1 MKLKLKVA
9 IGLLAAVMSF
19 GVLATEGTSGP
30 GGSTGGQSSSQSAGP
45 SNGSA
50 HASHSQGIENIK
62 SSYVNTTHGK
72 AQEAWAKGRVV
83 TDSVFCH
90 MPKYVGCKK

>member
-1 MKLKLKVA
+1 MKMLV
-9 IGLLAAVMSF
+9 IGFLASVMSF
-19 GVLATEGTSGP
+19 SVMATEGAGAP
-30 GGSTGGQSSSQSAGP
+30 GASAP
-45 SNGSA
+45 SNGSSS
-50 HASHSQGIENIK
+50 ASHSQGIENIK

>member
-19 GVLATEGTSGP
+19 GVLSSP
-30 GGSTGGQSSSQSAGP
+30 GGSTGGQGSSQSAGP

>member
-19 GVLATEGTSGP
+19 GVLATEGTSP
-30 GGSTGGQSSSQSAGP
+30 GGQGSSQSAGP

>member
-19 GVLATEGTSGP
+19 GVLATEGTSP
-30 GGSTGGQSSSQSAGP
+30 GGQGSSQSAGP

-83 TDSVFCH
+83 THSVFCD
-90 MPKYVGCKK
+90 MPKYVGCTK